1 MVCRPSQ
8 HGQGHGQ
15 IIMLSRRAD
24 IADAIFGPF
33 KFQRVELLK
42 GAARHRSINQADLIG
57 AEFLQQPVQQE
68 GAAKPIDPHKT
79 VLEDSGFN
87 RGAIAGGA
95 DLG

>member
-1 MVCRPSQ
+1 
-8 HGQGHGQ
+8 
-15 IIMLSRRAD
+15 
-24 IADAIFGPF
+24 
-33 KFQRVELLK
+33 
-42 GAARHRSINQADLIG
+42 LIG

-95 DLG
+95 DLGLTQGTGKTGIRGP